1 MRNPRFHI
9 PWRVCGLAVVMLLNV
24 AGMAHAVQPLP
35 RFPQPE
41 FESGYVQPSTAIPP
55 PRAPAQDYADVVMLV
70 LFLVVASWLV
80 LKRRSRAGLVVLSL
94 LAMAY
99 FGFYR
104 RGCVCPVGSI
114 QNVAAA
120 LGNPAEVISWTV
132 VAFFLLPLVFAALFG
147 RVFCAGVCPLGVLQD
162 LVVWKPVRLPA
173 WLDEPLRLLPPL
185 YLGLAVL
192 MAVTGADYIICRYDP
207 FIGFYRLGGT
217 LEMLMFG
224 AVILLGGMF
233 VGRLYCRFLCPYG
246 VLLGWISKF
255 AYRHAT
261 ITPGGCINCRLCE
274 QSCPFDC
281 IRIPEPDEAIPDRHR
296 ARRSLGLMLALV
308 PLLVLLGAGLGLM
321 VRAPLS
327 RMHPEVRL
335 AERVAWEE
343 KTGSQTFT
351 VESET
356 FRASGRSVADLAPAV
371 ERIRHKFGIGSA
383 CLGGFVGLL
392 LGVRLVGL
400 FRWPRQKGYDVD
412 RAGCMSCARCFEFC
426 SVGPELP
433 ANEGET
439 NHG

>member
-1 MRNPRFHI
+1 
-9 PWRVCGLAVVMLLNV
+9 
-24 AGMAHAVQPLP
+24 
-35 RFPQPE
+35 
-41 FESGYVQPSTAIPP
+41 
-55 PRAPAQDYADVVMLV
+55 
-70 LFLVVASWLV
+70 
-80 LKRRSRAGLVVLSL
+80 
-94 LAMAY
+94 
-99 FGFYR
+99 
-104 RGCVCPVGSI
+104 
-114 QNVAAA
+114 
-120 LGNPAEVISWTV
+120 
-132 VAFFLLPLVFAALFG
+132 
-147 RVFCAGVCPLGVLQD
+147 
-162 LVVWKPVRLPA
+162 
-173 WLDEPLRLLPPL
+173 
-185 YLGLAVL
+185 
-192 MAVTGADYIICRYDP
+192 
-207 FIGFYRLGGT
+207 
-217 LEMLMFG
+217 MLMFG